1 MTGRQVTI
9 GTLDAARVGE
19 VLALADAAR
28 QADGV
33 APLSEHVLLHLR
45 YERAGRPGGGGGR
58 EAAGAAGAAGGG
70 RDLVLAVDGEVAGY
84 AHLDPPEAAGPGAS
98 ADLTG
103 ELVIR
108 PDRRGQGLGLA
119 LARGLTVEAAGR
131 HVRIWAHGD
140 LPAAAGLARAA
151 GFERVRA
158 LWQMRRSL
166 RDRPRQPRLPAG
178 VTLRTF
184 VPGRD
189 EQEWLRVNARAFAG
203 HPEQGG
209 WEVEVLLDRE
219 RQPWFDPEGF
229 RVHEEDGAV
238 AAWCWTKVH
247 GRATPPMGEIYVI
260 GVDPDYQGR
269 GLGRALA
276 RAGLDWLAG
285 QGLEVGMLYV
295 DATNQAAFD
304 LYRSLGFVEDHADR
318 AYRRVVAGRSG

>member
-1 MTGRQVTI
+1 MLASPGMTGRAASLPP
-9 GTLDAARVGE
+9 GLDEPDRRSVEELLERATAALGHP
-19 VLALADAAR
+19 
-28 QADGV
+28 
-33 APLSEHVLLHLR
+33 PLSEAQLGALDSGAPGRRGSVAVRLVRTSRGERGRVIGFAQALRTPPDGHLAL
-45 YERAGRPGGGGGR
+45 EVVADPAVGSETGLRAELAAAAAEEVAGQGGGLVRLWVPWGTPEDDSWAVSSGF
-58 EAAGAAGAAGGG
+58 EHE
-70 RDLVLAVDGEVAGY
+70 RDLV
-84 AHLDPPEAAGPGAS
+84 
-98 ADLTG
+98 
-103 ELVIR
+103 
-108 PDRRGQGLGLA
+108 Q
-119 LARGLTVEAAGR
+119 
-131 HVRIWAHGD
+131 
-140 LPAAAGLARAA
+140 
-151 GFERVRA
+151 
-158 LWQMRRSL
+158 L
-166 RDRPRQPRLPAG
+166 RCRLPLPPDERRPA
-178 VTLRTF
+178 VATRAF
-184 VPGRD
+184 RPGRD
-189 EQEWLRVNARAFAG
+189 EAAWLRANNRAFAG